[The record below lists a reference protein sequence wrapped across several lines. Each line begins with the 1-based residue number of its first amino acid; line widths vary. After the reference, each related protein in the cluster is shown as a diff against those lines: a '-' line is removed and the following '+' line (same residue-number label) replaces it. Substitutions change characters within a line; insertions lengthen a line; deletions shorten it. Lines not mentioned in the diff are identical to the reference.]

1 MIHPATCLTLLSLVA
16 LRGLVPIPHLLHLLV
31 LHRSVRG
38 DLLGVV
44 VGIVTN
50 LPTLVAVLTHGDMR
64 CTGPHRRANQS
75 HQMVLLVCK
84 ARSLQPWALER
95 LGGALK
101 LLMMLWLVLV
111 LLLLMLLA
119 ITPSWASW
127 TE

>member
-50 LPTLVAVLTHGDMR
+50 LPTLVAVVTHGDMR
-64 CTGPHRRANQS
+64 CTGLTGVPTGVIRRF
-75 HQMVLLVCK
+75 C
-84 ARSLQPWALER
+84 
-95 LGGALK
+95 
-101 LLMMLWLVLV
+101 
-111 LLLLMLLA
+111 
-119 ITPSWASW
+119 
-127 TE
+127 